1 MPRRP
6 WGVRRLFPQITRAGS
21 ALSLA
26 LLVSLAAADDV
37 TDLLMKGLQAS
48 TKVTSIAVQKR
59 PEGPGQPRMV
69 KVFTSPSYGQLTHYL
84 QPLDAQ
90 GLIVYDD
97 RKVRRT
103 FFPDDNK
110 VIEETSNRTYQWA
123 PDRRIALIRQNYTV
137 RMGERTTIAGRS
149 ANEVRIIPRYD
160 SVATHRMWIDRSTGF
175 VLRYIIEPPTGAAMT
190 VTDTVSV
197 EFPRQLSRESF
208 RLPLRENTDV
218 VRLWGPQTLAS
229 VRESERFTRINPPL
243 PRAWP
248 DGFRMEGAQIIGTQT
263 KPILAI
269 RLTDGMTPVSVYIWN
284 TDQHER
290 SPFRSGPVRLVG
302 VLGINALG
310 GVREDLLKSCVSA
323 VAQSAEW
330 APERN
335 DIVLT
340 LPEIVNGTQTR
351 IPEVYVPSSQ
361 RYIGVP

>member
-1 MPRRP
+1 M
-6 WGVRRLFPQITRAGS
+6 FPQIIRVGS
-21 ALSLA
+21 
-26 LLVSLAAADDV
+26 VLAAALITGLALADDA
-37 TDLLMKGLQAS
+37 TDLLMKGMQAS
-48 TKVTSIAVQKR
+48 TKVASIAVQKR

-69 KVFTSPSYGQLTHYL
+69 KVFTSPTYGQLTHYL

-90 GLIVYDD
+90 GRIVFDD
-97 RKVRRT
+97 RKIRRT
-103 FFPDDNK
+103 FYPDENK
-110 VIEETSNRTYQWA
+110 VIEETSSRTYQWS

-137 RMGERTTIAGRS
+137 RLGERTTIAGRS
-149 ANEVRIIPRYD
+149 CNEVRIIPRYD
-160 SVATHRMWIDRSTGF
+160 SVATHRMWIDKSTGF
-175 VLRYIIEPPTGAAMT
+175 VLRYIIEPPTGTAMT
-190 VTDTVSV
+190 VTDTISV
-197 EFPRQLSRESF
+197 EFPRQMSRESF

-218 VRLWGPQTLAS
+218 VRPWGPQTLGS

-248 DGFRMEGAQIIGTQT
+248 DGFRMEGAQLIGSQGE
-263 KPILAI
+263 PILAI

-284 TDQHER
+284 TDQHDR
-290 SPFRSGPVRLVG
+290 SPFRSGPVKIVG

-340 LPEIVNGTQTR
+340 LPEIVNGTATR
-351 IPEVYVPSSQ
+351 IPEAYAP
-361 RYIGVP
+361 IP